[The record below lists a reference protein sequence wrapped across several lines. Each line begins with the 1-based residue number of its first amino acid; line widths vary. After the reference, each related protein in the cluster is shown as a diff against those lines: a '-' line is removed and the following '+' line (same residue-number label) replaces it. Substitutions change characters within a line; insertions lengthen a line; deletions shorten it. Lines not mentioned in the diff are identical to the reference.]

1 MGVARAAAN
10 SGARDG
16 AAAAPDR
23 RRRSAA
29 SPDTP
34 SRYSEPWLGETQL
47 VLRQAQDEALVPS
60 LSMLSLSE
68 SEGRGHDT
76 IVKETPYY
84 SDCGM
89 PSSTSTRK
97 LPSRISCLRSATAS
111 ATPAGS
117 LPSQAW

>member
-16 AAAAPDR
+16 ADAAPDR
-23 RRRSAA
+23 RRPTAA
-29 SPDTP
+29 CPDTP
-34 SRYSEPWLGETQL
+34 SRYSEPWLGEAQL

-60 LSMLSLSE
+60 LSMLSLSK

-76 IVKETPYY
+76 IVKETPCY

-97 LPSRISCLRSATAS
+97 LPSRISCL
-111 ATPAGS
+111 
-117 LPSQAW
+117 